1 MLPANLHGNAA
12 PASAFHF
19 FKIQRCM
26 SSPSWHFSPSL
37 VEEFF
42 ERVLPQ
48 PDKGL
53 EPARARLQ
61 RAMRAAIFSGG
72 KRLRSSLVLETS
84 YVASTHHSSAGNGK
98 AQDLSLVLPAAC
110 AIEMIHAYSLVHDD
124 LPAMDDSDTRRG
136 RPSSHKE
143 FGEATAILVG
153 DALLTLA
160 FETMT
165 HAPEDKS
172 TLALR
177 AMQLL
182 ARAAGEAGMV
192 GGQMID
198 IAWSNEL
205 ERDHDLDHLKI
216 SGDDL
221 LAMHALKT
229 GALLRA
235 SCEIGG
241 VLGEGDE
248 STVKALSEYG
258 AQLGRA
264 FQLKDDLLDIE
275 GDPEKTGKSA
285 TDAANDKITA
295 PALFGV
301 EETRVLAHQSR
312 DAAFSALEIFGDQA
326 AALRDQARDVVERV
340 K

>member
-1 MLPANLHGNAA
+1 MR
-12 PASAFHF
+12 SAVFN
-19 FKIQRCM
+19 
-26 SSPSWHFSPSL
+26 
-37 VEEFF
+37 
-42 ERVLPQ
+42 
-48 PDKGL
+48 
-53 EPARARLQ
+53 
-61 RAMRAAIFSGG
+61 GG
-72 KRLRSSLVLETS
+72 KRLRSSLVVETAF
-84 YVASTHHSSAGNGK
+84 VASTQVKKKSHPSAGFEK
-98 AQDLSLVLPAAC
+98 ARDLSLILPAAC

-136 RPSSHKE
+136 RPSCHKE

-165 HAPEDKS
+165 HLPPDTS
-172 TLALR
+172 TRTLR
-177 AMQLL
+177 ATQIL

-205 ERDHDLDHLKI
+205 ERDHDLEHLKI
-216 SGDDL
+216 SGDEL

-235 SCEIGG
+235 SCEMGA

-248 STVKALSEYG
+248 AAIEALAGYG
-258 AQLGRA
+258 ANLGRA
-264 FQLKDDLLDIE
+264 FQLKDDLLDVE
-275 GDPEKTGKSA
+275 GDPKKTGKNAS
-285 TDAANDKITA
+285 DAANDKITA
-295 PALFGV
+295 PALFGL
-301 EETRVLAHQSR
+301 EATRVLAQQSH
-312 DAAFSALEIFGDQA
+312 DAALDCLKLFGEEAD
-326 AALRDQARDVVERV
+326 ALRDLARFVVERE